1 MTNAA
6 EQAGVTPD
14 EGRLRCFDQA
24 GERGRQAGAA
34 WAEDSAE
41 YLDLKRLAAIAAHH
55 GFDGDQTGYRVV
67 STILGE
73 RHLTRKE
80 IAAFRETFGLAH
92 DDADTQNREYWRGF
106 VQSALEAYDEFL
118 I

>member
-1 MTNAA
+1 VRP
-6 EQAGVTPD
+6 EESGF
-14 EGRLRCFDQA
+14 RCLDQA

-41 YLDLKRLAAIAAHH
+41 YLDLKRLAAIAARR
-55 GFDGDQTGYRVV
+55 GFDGDQAGYRVV

-73 RHLTRKE
+73 RHLTMRE
-80 IAAFRETFGLAH
+80 ISAFRETFGLEH
-92 DDADTQNREYWRGF
+92 DDTDTQSREYWRGF
-106 VQSALEAYDEFL
+106 VQSALEAFDEFA

>member
-1 MTNAA
+1 
-6 EQAGVTPD
+6 VTSAT
-14 EGRLRCFDQA
+14 GQTGARLADSGSRCFDQA

-34 WAEDSAE
+34 WAEESAE
-41 YLDLKRLAAIAAHH
+41 YLDLKRLVAIAAHH
-55 GFDGDQTGYRVV
+55 GFDGDLAGYRVV

-73 RHLTRKE
+73 RHLTRQE
-80 IAAFRETFGLAH
+80 LAAFRETFGLAH

-106 VQSALEAYDEFL
+106 VQSALDAYDEFA

>member
-1 MTNAA
+1 MASAT
-6 EQAGVTPD
+6 EQTGSRLADSG
-14 EGRLRCFDQA
+14 LRCFDQA

-34 WAEDSAE
+34 WADDSAE

-55 GFDGDQTGYRVV
+55 GFDGDEAGYRVV

-106 VQSALEAYDEFL
+106 VQSALEAFDEFA

>member
-6 EQAGVTPD
+6 GPTGVMLVAS
-14 EGRLRCFDQA
+14 GVRYLDQA

-34 WAEDSAE
+34 WADDSAE

-55 GFDGDQTGYRVV
+55 GFDGDQAGYRVV

-106 VQSALEAYDEFL
+106 VQSALEAYEEFA

>member
-1 MTNAA
+1 MTNAT
-6 EQAGVTPD
+6 EQAGVRP
-14 EGRLRCFDQA
+14 EESRLRCFDQA

-41 YLDLKRLAAIAAHH
+41 YLDLKRLAAIAAHR
-55 GFDGDQTGYRVV
+55 GFDGDQAGYRVV

-73 RHLTRKE
+73 RQLTRRE
-80 IAAFRETFGLAH
+80 IAAFRETFGLEH

-106 VQSALEAYDEFL
+106 VQSALEAFEEFA